1 MEGHTTREMEGVE
14 VKLNGNPPVV
24 HQPQNACDIQPQHAE
39 GRKDAPK
46 STKKKLLIVII
57 SSIAFLLVV
66 GGVMTSRFGANAR
79 SAVSAS
85 AVASPNIDCAEAVQ
99 TDDTLST
106 VSKNISSLSKSGK
119 RRHLREGATGV
130 FTKSAKAAEAIA
142 RNDGMLDTSTV
153 RFHIVWI
160 HSAFYISSIKIVG
173 PHVLFVLLS
182 IHNNQ
187 WQISTSAELQKN
199 ISKSAKSKNG
209 ARADTASVNDGV
221 KCATQ
226 DVESSESAKL
236 SKSAKSSSLLKPA
249 SLTNTANPEFLP
261 KTSKSAKHQAMHPLD
276 ASAKKK
282 NRGGWR

>member
-142 RNDGMLDTSTV
+142 RNDGMLDTST
-153 RFHIVWI
+153 
-160 HSAFYISSIKIVG
+160 
-173 PHVLFVLLS
+173 
-182 IHNNQ
+182 
-187 WQISTSAELQKN
+187 ISTSAELQKN